1 MIGFK
6 DITSNDAVT
15 EETAE
20 HINVANMSSGA
31 FFTRIFLDPIN
42 RYR

>member
-1 MIGFK
+1 MIGYK
-6 DITSNDAVT
+6 DITSNDVVT

-20 HINVANMSSGA
+20 HIHVTDMPSGA